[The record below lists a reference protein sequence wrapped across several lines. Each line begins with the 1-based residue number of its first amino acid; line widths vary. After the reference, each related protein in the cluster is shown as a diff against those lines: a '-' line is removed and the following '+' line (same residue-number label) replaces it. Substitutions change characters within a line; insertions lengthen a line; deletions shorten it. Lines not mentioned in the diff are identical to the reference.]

1 MEQSGGKCAVPIPNG
16 EKGMQNPKEFR
27 KKTVKFQKVR
37 QKGGKHM
44 FLGEFKHNVDTKKRL
59 FIPAKF
65 REELGETFV
74 IVKLLRDKCLR
85 VCSLEEW
92 EKYIAPILAMD
103 RKDGEKILRKLH
115 RQSIQVSSDSQGR
128 VVLSSELV
136 ELAGIEKNT
145 VIIGCGHYAEIW
157 AEAEYTKMLDAEDD
171 DDMLNALEGM
181 GL

>member
-1 MEQSGGKCAVPIPNG
+1 
-16 EKGMQNPKEFR
+16 
-27 KKTVKFQKVR
+27 
-37 QKGGKHM
+37 M
-44 FLGEFKHNVDTKKRL
+44 FLGEFKHNLDAKKRL

-65 REELGETFV
+65 REELGEAFV
-74 IVKLLRDKCLR
+74 IVKLLRGNCLR

-103 RKDGEKILRKLH
+103 RKDAEKILRKLH
-115 RQSIQVSSDSQGR
+115 RQSIQVAPDAQGR

-136 ELAGIEKNT
+136 ALAGIEKNT

-157 AEAEYTKMLDAEDD
+157 AEAEYEAMLSEENDE
-171 DDMLNALEGM
+171 DMLNALEEM

>member
-1 MEQSGGKCAVPIPNG
+1 
-16 EKGMQNPKEFR
+16 
-27 KKTVKFQKVR
+27 
-37 QKGGKHM
+37 M
-44 FLGEFKHNVDTKKRL
+44 FLGEFKHNLDAKKRL

-85 VCSLEEW
+85 VCSLAEW
-92 EKYIAPILAMD
+92 EKYIEPILAMD

-128 VVLSSELV
+128 VVLSAELV
-136 ELAGIEKNT
+136 ALAGIEKNT
-145 VIIGCGHYAEIW
+145 TIIGCGHYAEIW
-157 AEAEYTKMLDAEDD
+157 AEAEYEKMLDEEND
-171 DDMLNALEGM
+171 DDMLSALEEM